1 MLRDQINHGVRASA
15 ALALRHTPQVP
26 GRWHVARMVNKRFG
40 PLSQAYCTAW
50 THMRLG
56 HEMLV
61 DLRSNTEFHT
71 YYLGDDTEEIRSV
84 QQLITPDSAVID
96 VGANIGFWSIPLA
109 RHLKGRNCLHAFEP
123 VPANFRRLTDNI
135 KRNALD
141 GTVHLHERGLSDQN
155 GSLQISLRE
164 DFANG
169 AGTGNAAIVI
179 DSEDLRFKCTEI
191 A

>member
-1 MLRDQINHGVRASA
+1 
-15 ALALRHTPQVP
+15 
-26 GRWHVARMVNKRFG
+26 
-40 PLSQAYCTAW
+40 
-50 THMRLG
+50 
-56 HEMLV
+56 MLV